1 MNVKHYRHILSTML
15 LTVLLLTA
23 CSDWDNME
31 PTPPDEQAQNVGI
44 TFSGSVAKS
53 TMRADGSIINLNETS
68 LRRSQE
74 HTYWR
79 ADANGEVS
87 EVKATFYA
95 GIFGCYTG
103 QYKWSDLVNAANQ
116 EASQDT
122 EGEKKDETGEMP
134 AIREMLNDYYTPN
147 LFFNQQASISAPNER
162 GINALTY
169 SPQRF
174 WPNNKLKDGK
184 HEYVT
189 LWAYYPYNPT
199 ASMGQYGITM
209 HEHKGHGMDSVSFT
223 MNPDAAQQ
231 VDFMMSAPVMDCN
244 KDDYPLISTDVH
256 EYTSKP
262 VPFKFYHMLSQIR
275 IYAFIN
281 GVDRIV
287 YQKDSEGNDLVANA
301 EWFDKWE
308 VGDSIKDAYGN
319 KYTKKGNNEVEQT
332 TKEGTPILTKEK
344 FVALHLKVPNEAETQ
359 RWKREDIWD
368 ITHTRRRAKLT
379 YQLSLNNIKSSAVF
393 YPEYHTDG
401 TVTMRHTEATTL
413 SSATVNRYIMNPY
426 WFEFGAD
433 GSRTKINDDFMFGY
447 FEDRPKTVYSDDPL
461 RYLKS
466 WDEIYLNELADVYH
480 PDKHY
485 NFNPGNILMVVPQ
498 KLEDSNVPHITLTV
512 TGENANSHE
521 KLTAKL
527 TINML
532 KMDITWESGYIYC
545 YAFLDD
551 LRPGDDK
558 VQGPESITV
567 IVDKSQST
575 DQW

>member
-1 MNVKHYRHILSTML
+1 MNATYNRLLSATML
-15 LTVLLLTA
+15 LATALLTA
-23 CSDWDNME
+23 CSDWDDME
-31 PTPPDEQAQNVGI
+31 PTPPDEQAQDVSI
-44 TFSGSVAKS
+44 TFSGSVARS

-68 LRRSQE
+68 LRPSQE

-79 ADANGEVS
+79 ADANGKVDS
-87 EVKATFYA
+87 VKVTFYA

-103 QYKWSDLVNAANQ
+103 QYKWGDLVNIK
-116 EASQDT
+116 DT
-122 EGEKKDETGEMP
+122 
-134 AIREMLNDYYTPN
+134 AILNAYYTPN
-147 LFFNQQASISAPNER
+147 LFFNQQASISEPNER

-275 IYAFIN
+275 IYAFVD
-281 GVDRIV
+281 GTDRIV
-287 YQKDSEGNDLVANA
+287 YQKDKENDRVADEA
-301 EWFDKWE
+301 WFNTWE
-308 VGDSIKDAYGN
+308 VGETIMDAYGN
-319 KYTKKGNNEVEQT
+319 VYTKIKVDEVEQT
-332 TKEGTPILTKEK
+332 TKKGAFGNEEFPNLTKEE

-480 PDKHY
+480 PKKHY

-512 TGENANSHE
+512 TGEKANSDE

-567 IVDKSQST
+567 VVDKSQST